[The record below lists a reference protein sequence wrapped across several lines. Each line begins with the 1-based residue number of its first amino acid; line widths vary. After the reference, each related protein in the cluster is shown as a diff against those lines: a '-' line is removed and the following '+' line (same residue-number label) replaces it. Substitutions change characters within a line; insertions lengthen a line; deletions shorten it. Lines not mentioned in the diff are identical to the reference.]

1 MQINDPKPLLFDG
14 AFGTYYYNLT
24 GDSSPCEQA
33 CLTAPDTILGIHREY
48 LAAGARAIA
57 TNTFAANPHTQPDE
71 SHLRK
76 ILEAGL
82 ALARQ
87 AAADYPDARVFADIG
102 GIVGDT
108 AEQDYRKTTEI
119 LVSLGADCF
128 LFETLAELEPLL
140 PALEW
145 LRDTLPEAVVYV
157 SFAVSEDGYT
167 QRGLYYRTLLTAC
180 ADNPAIDAAGLN
192 CSCGPSHM
200 LALLQKL
207 PAMKK
212 PLIAMSNAGYPS
224 TLNGRLYFEDNSDY
238 FAEKAAAMYAAGADI
253 IGGCCGTTPR
263 HIALVAKRLSHA
275 PKRPQKNAPDP
286 ENRHSSA
293 PRLSVKKKLIA
304 VEIDPPQ
311 TPDCTHLTAS
321 AARLAQMG
329 VDWITM
335 ADSPL
340 ARARANSIMAAA
352 KVRRE
357 TGVRVLP
364 HMSCRDRNTIGIK
377 AALLGA
383 AMEGIE
389 DLLIITGDSPA
400 DCRAGVFQ
408 FHAASLMGYISD
420 LNAELFSARPFRLA
434 GALNVN
440 AHNFHVELERAKSKL
455 QNGASMLLTQPIFSE
470 RAMENLSLAHE
481 TLHCTLLAGIL
492 PVAGYKNA
500 RFLANEVTG
509 IVIPPDFL
517 EHLRTSTPEEARI
530 LSVEFAAGIAKRCY
544 PLADGFYIMTPLRKT
559 EIVCDLLERI
569 YHFENEGVNP

>member
-1 MQINDPKPLLFDG
+1 MQIDYPKPLLFDG
-14 AFGTYYYNLT
+14 GFGTYYYNLT

-48 LAAGARAIA
+48 LAAGARAIS
-57 TNTFAANPHTQPDE
+57 TNTFAANPATIPDE
-71 SHLRK
+71 SHLRHV
-76 ILEAGL
+76 LQAAL

-87 AAADYPDARVFADIG
+87 AAADYPGVRVFADIG
-102 GIVGDT
+102 RITGDA
-108 AEQDYRKTTEI
+108 AEQNYRKTAE
-119 LVSLGADCF
+119 LFVSLGAESF
-128 LFETLAELEPLL
+128 LFETLTELTPLL
-140 PALEW
+140 PTLKW
-145 LRDTLPEAVVYV
+145 LRDTLPKAVIYV

-167 QRGLYYRTLLTAC
+167 QRGLYYRTLLKDC
-180 ADNPAIDAAGLN
+180 ASNPAIDAAGLN

-207 PAMKK
+207 PAMEK

-263 HIALVAKRLSHA
+263 HIALVAKLLAHA
-275 PKRPQKNAPDP
+275 PQRPPKDAPHM
-286 ENRHSSA
+286 ESHLSSP
-293 PRLSVKKKLIA
+293 PRLAAKKKLIA
-304 VEIDPPQ
+304 VEIDPPP
-311 TPDCTHLTAS
+311 TPDCTHLTSS
-321 AARLAQMG
+321 ARRLAQLG
-329 VDWITM
+329 VDWITV

-340 ARARANSIMAAA
+340 ARARTNSIMAAA

-357 TGVRVLP
+357 IGVRVLP
-364 HMSCRDRNTIGIK
+364 HISCRDRNTIGIK
-377 AALLGA
+377 SALLGA
-383 AMEGIE
+383 AMEGIG
-389 DLLIITGDSPA
+389 DLLIITGDPPA

-408 FHAASLMGYISD
+408 FHAAGLMGYISD
-420 LNAELFSARPFRLA
+420 LNSELFSASPFRLA

-440 AHNFHVELERAKSKL
+440 ALNFHVELERARLKL

-470 RAMENLSLAHE
+470 QAVENLRLAHE
-481 TLHCTLLAGIL
+481 TLNCTLLAGIL

-509 IVIPPDFL
+509 IVIPQDLL
-517 EHLRTSTPEEARI
+517 EQLRISTPEQAQA

-559 EIVCDLLERI
+559 EILCGLLERI
-569 YHFENEGVNP
+569 YDFENEGVNP